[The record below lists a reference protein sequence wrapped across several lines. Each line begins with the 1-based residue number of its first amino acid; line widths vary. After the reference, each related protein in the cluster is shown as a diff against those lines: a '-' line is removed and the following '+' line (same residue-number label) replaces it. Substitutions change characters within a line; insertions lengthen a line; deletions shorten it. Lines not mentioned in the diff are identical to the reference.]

1 MPGGI
6 IKRCSLA
13 VSWPYVPQFLPYH
26 LRLRK
31 GSMSE
36 QLDKD
41 NVVSIEELA
50 ISNMF
55 VQEALVRLLIDKGIL
70 TTQEILD
77 TIAAIKAETPK
88 AQ

>member
-1 MPGGI
+1 
-6 IKRCSLA
+6 
-13 VSWPYVPQFLPYH
+13 
-26 LRLRK
+26 
-31 GSMSE
+31 MSE